1 MSVEAC
7 KRGWNNSAR
16 TERDA
21 RGVVDEKRCHVS
33 LKRHGF
39 PLFLR
44 FLPNWSIYVFA
55 YETSSHRCFYHRDS
69 ANNYFEMLVKRHG
82 LTEIDST

>member
-7 KRGWNNSAR
+7 RRNWNNKGR

-21 RGVVDEKRCHVS
+21 RGFVDEKRCHICLDCVG
-33 LKRHGF
+33 L

-44 FLPNWSIYVFA
+44 FIPNWVVYVFA
-55 YETSSHRCFYHRDS
+55 YETTTSKYFYRRDS
-69 ANNYFEMLVKRHG
+69 ANSYFEKLVKRHG
-82 LTEIDST
+82 LTETDPI